1 MLHSIRVMRDPS
13 TYNEASSHP
22 NMGAI
27 DAIPD
32 LIREVI
38 EQNWNRE
45 IPRTEKGFVKA
56 TTQLSA
62 VALVALLRQGKLSP
76 LMGEMGQDS
85 ALGKFILTEVLF
97 APNARLTAQC
107 CDVVFGMAIEGKTET
122 QLGVEHGMTRANV
135 SAICTALKD
144 TYSGKP
150 GVGMKSNKA
159 VKKYQALRMGK
170 RAKPTGEAWGGMSKF
185 QTELRA

>member
-1 MLHSIRVMRDPS
+1 MRDPAQ
-13 TYNEASSHP
+13 YHEASQRP
-22 NMGAI
+22 DMGAI

-45 IPRTEKGFVKA
+45 LPRTEKGFVKA
-56 TTQLSA
+56 TVQLSA

-76 LMGEMGQDS
+76 LMGELGQDS
-85 ALGKFILTEVLF
+85 ALGKFILTEILF

-150 GVGMKSNKA
+150 GVGLKSNKA

-170 RAKPTGEAWGGMSKF
+170 RAKPTGEAWGGMDKF
-185 QTELRA
+185 KTELRA